1 MQSKFSGSKR
11 KRSNKDKNDD
21 SFKEKQGKD
30 KFIKKGKFN
39 KFNKFNKSNKFKKPE
54 HVTDEKL
61 SANEEFKKLILGNPN
76 GIQEEENLQESE
88 RIKQNENIKKMKI
101 ERESLTKNLE
111 KDHSHIFGN
120 KNNLEEI
127 IKKQR
132 EKLMTG
138 NFHESSTQTSKIK
151 INSLLGRNII
161 NYLGEKSKNKN
172 TYNFLESSGTLK
184 NKIDSFNKLCE
195 NSIKK
200 VRVEV
205 NSLILEKL
213 KNSFEKIK
221 IKENSKN
228 KNPQDDDE
236 DIFRDVEE
244 IQIDHS
250 QIPHKMSRDDEDD
263 IFKYKDIDLET
274 LLSSKKT
281 KK

>member
-11 KRSNKDKNDD
+11 KRSNKDKDKYED
-21 SFKEKQGKD
+21 SFKEKQGKN
-30 KFIKKGKFN
+30 KFIKKGKFT
-39 KFNKFNKSNKFKKPE
+39 KFNKSNKFMKPE
-54 HVTDEKL
+54 HISDEKL

-76 GIQEEENLQESE
+76 SIQEEENLQESE
-88 RIKQNENIKKMKI
+88 RLKQNENIKKMKL

-120 KNNLEEI
+120 KNNLDEI

-132 EKLMTG
+132 EKLMTR

-161 NYLGEKSKNKN
+161 NYLGDKSKNKN

-213 KNSFEKIK
+213 KNSLEKIK

-228 KNPQDDDE
+228 KNLQEDDE

-244 IQIDHS
+244 IQIDQS
-250 QIPHKMSRDDEDD
+250 QISNKIPLDDEDD
-263 IFKYKDIDLET
+263 IFKYKDIDLGT